1 MGWLEKR
8 SMNTRPVSPD
18 ELALQ
23 EAAAVFPSW
32 VPILSYH
39 RVVPV
44 VPPDDVTGNCLSMG
58 IFERQLRW
66 LVQRGYCCI
75 PLEKL
80 NPGSA
85 SSTSQ
90 GLPSRAVVITFDDG
104 YADNYEYA
112 LPLLQKY
119 GFTATIFL
127 VTGSIGG
134 TNAFDTGANDTSVP
148 MLSLSQIEE
157 MQQAGITFGSHSVTH
172 PATLTSLSDSDLKAE
187 LEGAKQE
194 IQRLLDPAFLP
205 FAYPHSQLD
214 SRVEKS
220 VQEAGYHVACAGVG
234 TRFTRFCLHRV
245 DPGQRYG
252 LPLEGHLQ
260 LRRVKWFLR
269 NRLRRTQKGT

>member
-1 MGWLEKR
+1 
-8 SMNTRPVSPD
+8 MNARPVSPD
-18 ELALQ
+18 ELTLQ
-23 EAAAVFPSW
+23 EAATVFPSW

-44 VPPDDVTGNCLSMG
+44 VPSNDVTGNCLSLE

-80 NPGSA
+80 GPR
-85 SSTSQ
+85 
-90 GLPSRAVVITFDDG
+90 LPPRAVVITFDDG

-134 TNAFDTGANDTSVP
+134 TNAFDTGAKDTSVP
-148 MLSLSQIEE
+148 MLSLSQIKE

-172 PATLTSLSDSDLKAE
+172 PATLTALSDSDLKAE
-187 LEGAKQE
+187 LEGARKE
-194 IQRLLDPAFLP
+194 IQCLLNPAFLA

-220 VQEAGYHVACAGVG
+220 VQEAGYHIACAGVG

-245 DPGQRYG
+245 DPGQRSG
-252 LPLEGHLQ
+252 LRLEVHLR
-260 LRRVKWFLR
+260 LRHLKWFLR
-269 NRLRRTQKGT
+269 NRLRRDHKGT